1 MKMKLTDDFLAEKS
15 KKLPDDILK
24 TAADYQGSR
33 NGNGTVKHV
42 PVGRAYDS
50 NFGSSGL
57 MKAASIVLVAA
68 IGMVAVITGIT
79 VSRSKKGSPGDS
91 SESTASPEPVAVAT
105 DQKEPLTTHSPID
118 GLKQFEG
125 WDRIDNWKLDRIEPY
140 GTVPPEFQDII
151 KNNYFGSNV
160 KAFSDR
166 LIKTEQTLKAS
177 ENDKNI
183 ARIIMTDLYG
193 APLAQREVILEDY
206 CSISIETAIVTSD
219 GGFLYV
225 IGYGGYYAPQTGNDF
240 SSRVIKCDSSGNV
253 QFDTE
258 LDGIRGSALYYC
270 IEEGDRYYFFGTNR
284 EYVYETRDLRDVHI
298 AVLNASGELIKTRTI
313 GGSKEDYLNSAG
325 ISPDGFFELSTRS
338 SSFDGDYSGIGIYN
352 SMLDDIIFSVDR
364 DLNIVK
370 KKVQDWRNPLDK
382 TRIGEND
389 GKAVL
394 RSDPLFEGFD
404 AGTPN
409 VYIDYGDFYLIV
421 SNHVTGPF
429 PYQPRYLNSLLYCYE
444 TVYSAYD
451 TNGTLLFRS
460 AVDDFP
466 YSEYL
471 PEVFSSG
478 Q

>member
-15 KKLPDDILK
+15 KKLPEDILK

-68 IGMVAVITGIT
+68 IGMVAVITGIS
-79 VSRSKKGSPGDS
+79 VSRGKKGSPGDS

-105 DQKEPLTTHSPID
+105 DLNEPKTTHLPFD
-118 GLKQFEG
+118 D

-177 ENDKNI
+177 ENDKMT

-206 CSISIETAIVTSD
+206 CSIETAIVTSD

-240 SSRVIKCDSSGNV
+240 SSRVVKCDSSGNV

-258 LDGIRGSALYYC
+258 LDGIRGSALHYC

-284 EYVYETRDLRDVHI
+284 EYVYYMRDLRDVHI

-313 GGSKEDYLNSAG
+313 GGSKEDYLSSVG

-338 SSFDGDYSGIGIYN
+338 DSFDGDYSGIGIYD

-370 KKVQDWRNPLDK
+370 KKVQVWRNQADK
-382 TRIGEND
+382 TRIGEKD
-389 GKAVL
+389 GSAVL
-394 RSDPLFEGFD
+394 RSDPLFDGFD

-421 SNHVTGPF
+421 SNHITGPY
-429 PYQPRYLNSLLYCYE
+429 PYQPPQISSIWYCYE

-460 AVDDFP
+460 AVDDLP
-466 YSEYL
+466 YSEYFR
-471 PEVFSSG
+471 EAFSSG

>member
-15 KKLPDDILK
+15 KKLPEDILK

-33 NGNGTVKHV
+33 NENGTVKHV
-42 PVGRAYDS
+42 PVSRAYDS

-68 IGMVAVITGIT
+68 IGMVAVITGIS

-105 DQKEPLTTHSPID
+105 DLNESKTTHLPFD
-118 GLKQFEG
+118 D

-166 LIKTEQTLKAS
+166 LIKTEQTLKAG
-177 ENDKNI
+177 ENDKKT

-193 APLAQREVILEDY
+193 ALLAQREVILEDY
-206 CSISIETAIVTSD
+206 CSIETAIVTSD

-240 SSRVIKCDSSGNV
+240 SSRVVKCNSSGNV

-258 LDGIRGSALYYC
+258 LDGIRGSALHYC

-284 EYVYETRDLRDVHI
+284 EYVYYMRDLRDVHI

-313 GGSKEDYLNSAG
+313 GGSKEDYLSSVG

-338 SSFDGDYSGIGIYN
+338 DSFDGDYSGIGIYN
-352 SMLDDIIFSVDR
+352 SMADDIIFSVDR

-370 KKVQDWRNPLDK
+370 KKVQDYWRNPADK
-382 TRIGEND
+382 TRIGEKD
-389 GKAVL
+389 GSAVL
-394 RSDPLFEGFD
+394 RSDPLFDGFD

-421 SNHVTGPF
+421 SNHRTGPF
-429 PYQPRYLNSLLYCYE
+429 PYQPLEISSIWYCYE

-460 AVDDFP
+460 AIDDLP
-466 YSEYL
+466 YSEYFR
-471 PEVFSSG
+471 EAFSSG

>member
-15 KKLPDDILK
+15 KKLPEDILK

-33 NGNGTVKHV
+33 NGNGTAKHV

-68 IGMVAVITGIT
+68 IGMVAVITGIS
-79 VSRSKKGSPGDS
+79 VSRSKKDSPGDS

-105 DQKEPLTTHSPID
+105 DLKEPKTTHLPFD
-118 GLKQFEG
+118 D
-125 WDRIDNWKLDRIEPY
+125 WDRIDNWELDRIEPY

-166 LIKTEQTLKAS
+166 LIKTEQTLKAG
-177 ENDKNI
+177 ENDKMT

-206 CSISIETAIVTSD
+206 CSIETAIVTSD

-258 LDGIRGSALYYC
+258 LDGIRGSALHYC
-270 IEEGDRYYFFGTNR
+270 FEEGDRYYFFGTNH
-284 EYVYETRDLRDVHI
+284 EYVYEMRDLRDVHI

-313 GGSKEDYLNSAG
+313 GGSEEDYLSSAG

-338 SSFDGDYSGIGIYN
+338 YSNDGDYSGIGIYN

-370 KKVQDWRNPLDK
+370 KKVQDWRNLGDK
-382 TRIGEND
+382 KRIGEKD
-389 GKAVL
+389 GSAVL

-404 AGTPN
+404 AGTPI

-421 SNHVTGPF
+421 SNHATGPY
-429 PYQPRYLNSLLYCYE
+429 PYQPPQISSIWYCYE

-466 YSEYL
+466 YSEYF

>member
-15 KKLPDDILK
+15 KKLPEDILK

-42 PVGRAYDS
+42 PAGRAYDS

-68 IGMVAVITGIT
+68 IGMVAVITGIS
-79 VSRSKKGSPGDS
+79 VSRSKKDSPGDS
-91 SESTASPEPVAVAT
+91 SEITASPEPVAVAT
-105 DQKEPLTTHSPID
+105 DQEEPLTTHSPID

-125 WDRIDNWKLDRIEPY
+125 WIRIENWKLDRIEPY

-177 ENDKNI
+177 ENDKKT

-206 CSISIETAIVTSD
+206 CSIETVIVTSD
-219 GGFLYV
+219 GGFLYA

-284 EYVYETRDLRDVHI
+284 EYVYEMRDLRDVHI

-313 GGSKEDYLNSAG
+313 GGSKEDYLSSAE
-325 ISPDGFFELSTRS
+325 ISPDGFFELSTS
-338 SSFDGDYSGIGIYN
+338 SYSNDGDYYGLYIKN
-352 SMLDDIIFSVDR
+352 SLFDTILFTIDR
-364 DLNIVK
+364 DLNIVQK
-370 KKVQDWRNPLDK
+370 KLLDWRNPLDK

-394 RSDPLFEGFD
+394 RSDPLFDGFD

-429 PYQPRYLNSLLYCYE
+429 PYQPPQISSIWYCYE

-460 AVDDFP
+460 AVDEFP
-466 YSEYL
+466 YSEYF

-478 Q
+478 K

>member
-15 KKLPDDILK
+15 KKLPEDILK

-68 IGMVAVITGIT
+68 IGMVAVITGIS
-79 VSRSKKGSPGDS
+79 VSRSKKDSPGDS

-105 DQKEPLTTHSPID
+105 DLKEPKTTHLPFD
-118 GLKQFEG
+118 D

-166 LIKTEQTLKAS
+166 LIKTEQTLKAG
-177 ENDKNI
+177 ENDKMT

-193 APLAQREVILEDY
+193 APLAQREVIFEDY
-206 CSISIETAIVTSD
+206 CSIETAIVTSD

-240 SSRVIKCDSSGNV
+240 SSHVIKCDSSGNI

-258 LDGIRGSALYYC
+258 LDGIRGSALHYC
-270 IEEGDRYYFFGTNR
+270 IEEGDRYYFFGTNH
-284 EYVYETRDLRDVHI
+284 EYVYEMRDLRDVHI

-313 GGSKEDYLNSAG
+313 GGSKEDYLSSVG

-338 SSFDGDYSGIGIYN
+338 DSFDGDYSGIGIYN

-370 KKVQDWRNPLDK
+370 KKVQDCRNLADK
-382 TRIGEND
+382 KRIGEKE
-389 GKAVL
+389 GSAVL

-404 AGTPN
+404 AGTPL

-421 SNHVTGPF
+421 SNHITGPF
-429 PYQPRYLNSLLYCYE
+429 PYQPREISSIWYCYE

-460 AVDDFP
+460 AIDVIP
-466 YSEYL
+466 HSEYL

>member
-15 KKLPDDILK
+15 KKLPEDILK

-68 IGMVAVITGIT
+68 IGMVAVIAGIS
-79 VSRSKKGSPGDS
+79 VSRSKKDSPGDS

-105 DQKEPLTTHSPID
+105 DLNEPKTTHLPFD
-118 GLKQFEG
+118 D

-166 LIKTEQTLKAS
+166 LIKTEQTLKAG
-177 ENDKNI
+177 ENDKKT

-193 APLAQREVILEDY
+193 ALLAQREVILEDY
-206 CSISIETAIVTSD
+206 CSIETAIVTSD

-240 SSRVIKCDSSGNV
+240 SSRVVKCNSSGNV

-270 IEEGDRYYFFGTNR
+270 IEDGDRYYFFGTNH
-284 EYVYETRDLRDVHI
+284 EYVYEMRDLRDIHI

-313 GGSKEDYLNSAG
+313 GGSKEDYLSSVG

-338 SSFDGDYSGIGIYN
+338 DSFDGDYSGIGIYN
-352 SMLDDIIFSVDR
+352 SMADDIIFSVDR

-370 KKVQDWRNPLDK
+370 KKVQDYWRNQADK
-382 TRIGEND
+382 TRIGEKD
-389 GKAVL
+389 GSAVL
-394 RSDPLFEGFD
+394 RSDPLFDGFD

-421 SNHVTGPF
+421 SNHITGPY
-429 PYQPRYLNSLLYCYE
+429 PYQPPQISSIWYCYE

-460 AVDDFP
+460 AVDDLP
-466 YSEYL
+466 YSEYFR
-471 PEVFSSG
+471 EAFSSG

>member
-24 TAADYQGSR
+24 TASDYQGSR

-68 IGMVAVITGIT
+68 IGMVAVITGIS

-105 DQKEPLTTHSPID
+105 DLKEPKTTHLPFD
-118 GLKQFEG
+118 D

-166 LIKTEQTLKAS
+166 LIKTEQTLKAG
-177 ENDKNI
+177 ENDKMT

-206 CSISIETAIVTSD
+206 CSIETAIVTSD

-240 SSRVIKCDSSGNV
+240 SSHVIKCDSSGNI

-258 LDGIRGSALYYC
+258 LDGIRGSALHYC
-270 IEEGDRYYFFGTNR
+270 IEEGDRYYFFGTNH
-284 EYVYETRDLRDVHI
+284 EYVYEMRDLRDVHI

-313 GGSKEDYLNSAG
+313 GGSKEDYLSSAG

-338 SSFDGDYSGIGIYN
+338 DSFDGDYSGIGIYN
-352 SMLDDIIFSVDR
+352 SMADDIIFSVDR

-370 KKVQDWRNPLDK
+370 KKVQDYWRNPADK
-382 TRIGEND
+382 TRIGEKE
-389 GKAVL
+389 GSAVL

-404 AGTPN
+404 AGTPI

-421 SNHVTGPF
+421 SNHITGPF
-429 PYQPRYLNSLLYCYE
+429 PYQPREISSIWYCYE

-460 AVDDFP
+460 AIDVIP
-466 YSEYL
+466 HSEYL

>member
-15 KKLPDDILK
+15 KKLPEDILK

-68 IGMVAVITGIT
+68 IGMVAVITGIS
-79 VSRSKKGSPGDS
+79 VSRGKKGSPGDS

-105 DQKEPLTTHSPID
+105 DLNEPKTTHLPFD
-118 GLKQFEG
+118 D

-177 ENDKNI
+177 ENDKMT

-206 CSISIETAIVTSD
+206 CSIETAIVTSD

-225 IGYGGYYAPQTGNDF
+225 IGYGGYYAPQYYAPPTGNEF
-240 SSRVIKCDSSGNV
+240 SSHVIKCDSSGNV

-258 LDGIRGSALYYC
+258 LDGIRGSALFNC
-270 IEEGDRYYFFGTNR
+270 FEDGDRYYFFGTNR
-284 EYVYETRDLRDVHI
+284 EYAYETRDLQDVHL

-313 GGSKEDYLNSAG
+313 GGSKEDFLRSAW
-325 ISPDGFFELSTRS
+325 ISPDGFFELLTHS
-338 SSFDGDYSGIGIYN
+338 SSFDGDYSGIGINN
-352 SMLDDIIFSVDR
+352 SMRDDIIFSVDR

-370 KKVQDWRNPLDK
+370 KKVQDWRNPPDK
-382 TRIGEND
+382 TRIGEKD

-394 RSDPLFEGFD
+394 RSDPLFDGFD
-404 AGTPN
+404 AGTPL

-421 SNHVTGPF
+421 SSRITGPY
-429 PYQPRYLNSLLYCYE
+429 PYQPPQISYTLDCYE

-466 YSEYL
+466 YSEYF

>member
-15 KKLPDDILK
+15 KKLPEDILK

-68 IGMVAVITGIT
+68 IGMVAVITGIS

-105 DQKEPLTTHSPID
+105 DLKEPKTTHLPFD
-118 GLKQFEG
+118 D

-166 LIKTEQTLKAS
+166 LIKTEQTLKAG
-177 ENDKNI
+177 ENDKMT

-206 CSISIETAIVTSD
+206 CSIETAIVTSD

-240 SSRVIKCDSSGNV
+240 SSHVIKCDSSGNV
-253 QFDTE
+253 QFDKE

-270 IEEGDRYYFFGTNR
+270 FEDGDRYYFFGTNH
-284 EYVYETRDLRDVHI
+284 EYVYEMRDLRDIHI

-313 GGSKEDYLNSAG
+313 GGSKEDYLSSVG

-338 SSFDGDYSGIGIYN
+338 DSFDGDYSGIGIYN
-352 SMLDDIIFSVDR
+352 SMADDIIFSVDR

-370 KKVQDWRNPLDK
+370 KKVHDYWRNPADK
-382 TRIGEND
+382 TRIGEKE
-389 GKAVL
+389 GSAVL
-394 RSDPLFEGFD
+394 RSDPLFDGFD
-404 AGTPN
+404 AGTPI

-421 SNHVTGPF
+421 SNHITGPF
-429 PYQPRYLNSLLYCYE
+429 PYQPREISSIWYCYE

-460 AVDDFP
+460 AIDVIP
-466 YSEYL
+466 HSEYL

>member
-1 MKMKLTDDFLAEKS
+1 MKMKLSDDFLAEKS

-24 TAADYQGSR
+24 TASDYQGSR

-68 IGMVAVITGIT
+68 IGMVAVITGIS

-105 DQKEPLTTHSPID
+105 DLKEPKTTHLPFD
-118 GLKQFEG
+118 D

-166 LIKTEQTLKAS
+166 LIKTEQTLKAG
-177 ENDKNI
+177 ENDKMT

-206 CSISIETAIVTSD
+206 CSIETAIVTSD

-240 SSRVIKCDSSGNV
+240 CSRVIKCDSSGNV
-253 QFDTE
+253 QFDTK
-258 LDGIRGSALYYC
+258 LDGIRGSALHYC
-270 IEEGDRYYFFGTNR
+270 IEEGDRYYFFGTNH
-284 EYVYETRDLRDVHI
+284 EYVYEMRDLRDVHI

-313 GGSKEDYLNSAG
+313 GGSKEDYLSSVG

-338 SSFDGDYSGIGIYN
+338 DSFDGDYSGIGIYN

-370 KKVQDWRNPLDK
+370 KKVQDWRNPPDK
-382 TRIGEND
+382 TRIGEKD

-394 RSDPLFEGFD
+394 RSDPLFDGFD
-404 AGTPN
+404 AGTPL

-421 SNHVTGPF
+421 SNHITGPF
-429 PYQPRYLNSLLYCYE
+429 PYQPREISSIWYCYE

-460 AVDDFP
+460 AIDVIP
-466 YSEYL
+466 HSEYL

>member
-15 KKLPDDILK
+15 KNPPEDILK

-68 IGMVAVITGIT
+68 IGMVAVITGIS
-79 VSRSKKGSPGDS
+79 VSRSKKDSPGDS
-91 SESTASPEPVAVAT
+91 SEIRSSPEPVAVAT

-118 GLKQFEG
+118 GLKQIEG
-125 WDRIDNWKLDRIEPY
+125 WIRIENWKLDRIEPY

-166 LIKTEQTLKAS
+166 LIKTEQTLKAG
-177 ENDKNI
+177 ENDKKT
-183 ARIIMTDLYG
+183 ARIIMTDLYV

-206 CSISIETAIVTSD
+206 CSIKTAIVTSD

-240 SSRVIKCDSSGNV
+240 SSHVIKCDSSGNV

-270 IEEGDRYYFFGTNR
+270 IEDGDHYYFFGTNR
-284 EYVYETRDLRDVHI
+284 EYVYEMRDLRDVHI

-313 GGSKEDYLNSAG
+313 GGSKEDYLSSVG

-338 SSFDGDYSGIGIYN
+338 YSFDGDYSGIGIYDN
-352 SMLDDIIFSVDR
+352 LSEGIIFSVDR

-370 KKVQDWRNPLDK
+370 KKVQDYWGYPADK
-382 TRIGEND
+382 TRIGEKD
-389 GKAVL
+389 GSAVL

-421 SNHVTGPF
+421 SNHITGPF
-429 PYQPRYLNSLLYCYE
+429 PYQPLEISSIWYCYE

-460 AVDDFP
+460 AVDIIP
-466 YSEYL
+466 YSRYL
-471 PEVFSSG
+471 PEDFSSA

>member
-15 KKLPDDILK
+15 KKLPEDILK

-42 PVGRAYDS
+42 PVSRAYDS

-68 IGMVAVITGIT
+68 IGMVAVITGIS

-105 DQKEPLTTHSPID
+105 DLNEPKTTHLPFD
-118 GLKQFEG
+118 D
-125 WDRIDNWKLDRIEPY
+125 WDRIENWKLDRIEPY

-166 LIKTEQTLKAS
+166 LIKTEQTLKAG
-177 ENDKNI
+177 ENDKMT

-206 CSISIETAIVTSD
+206 CSIETAIVTSD
-219 GGFLYV
+219 GGFLYA
-225 IGYGGYYAPQTGNDF
+225 IGYGGYSAPQTGNDF

-270 IEEGDRYYFFGTNR
+270 IEDGDRYYFFGTNH
-284 EYVYETRDLRDVHI
+284 EYVYEMRDLRDIHI

-313 GGSKEDYLNSAG
+313 GGSKEDYLSSVG

-338 SSFDGDYSGIGIYN
+338 DSFDGDYSGIGIYN
-352 SMLDDIIFSVDR
+352 SMADDIIFSVDR

-370 KKVQDWRNPLDK
+370 KKVQDYWRNQADK
-382 TRIGEND
+382 TRIGEKD
-389 GKAVL
+389 GSSVL
-394 RSDPLFEGFD
+394 RSDPLFDGFD

-421 SNHVTGPF
+421 SNHITGPY
-429 PYQPRYLNSLLYCYE
+429 PYQPPQISSIWYCYE

-460 AVDDFP
+460 AVDDLP
-466 YSEYL
+466 YSEYFR
-471 PEVFSSG
+471 EAFSSG

>member
-15 KKLPDDILK
+15 KKLPEDILK

-33 NGNGTVKHV
+33 NGNGTAKHV
-42 PVGRAYDS
+42 PVGRAFDS

-68 IGMVAVITGIT
+68 IGMVAVIAGIS
-79 VSRSKKGSPGDS
+79 VSRSKKDSPGDS

-105 DQKEPLTTHSPID
+105 DLKEPKTTHLPFD
-118 GLKQFEG
+118 G
-125 WDRIDNWKLDRIEPY
+125 WDRIDNWELDRIEPY

-166 LIKTEQTLKAS
+166 LIKTEQILKAS
-177 ENDKNI
+177 ESDKNI

-206 CSISIETAIVTSD
+206 CSIETAIVTSD

-270 IEEGDRYYFFGTNR
+270 IEDGDRYYFFGTNR
-284 EYVYETRDLRDVHI
+284 EYVYEMRDLRDVHI

-313 GGSKEDYLNSAG
+313 GGSEEDYLSSAG

-338 SSFDGDYSGIGIYN
+338 YSNDGDYSGLGIYN

-370 KKVQDWRNPLDK
+370 KKVQDWRNLGDK
-382 TRIGEND
+382 KRIGEKD
-389 GKAVL
+389 GSAVL

-404 AGTPN
+404 AGTPI

-421 SNHVTGPF
+421 SNHITGPF
-429 PYQPRYLNSLLYCYE
+429 PYQPREISSIWYCYE

-460 AVDDFP
+460 AIDVIP
-466 YSEYL
+466 HSEYL

>member
-15 KKLPDDILK
+15 KKLPEDILK

-42 PVGRAYDS
+42 PVSRAYDS

-68 IGMVAVITGIT
+68 IGMVAVITGIS

-105 DQKEPLTTHSPID
+105 DLNEPKTTHLPFD
-118 GLKQFEG
+118 D
-125 WDRIDNWKLDRIEPY
+125 WDRIENWKLDRIEPY

-166 LIKTEQTLKAS
+166 LIKTEQTLKAG
-177 ENDKNI
+177 ENDKMT

-206 CSISIETAIVTSD
+206 YSIETAIVTSD
-219 GGFLYV
+219 GGFLYA
-225 IGYGGYYAPQTGNDF
+225 IGYGGYSAPQTGNDF

-270 IEEGDRYYFFGTNR
+270 IEDGDRYYFFGTNH
-284 EYVYETRDLRDVHI
+284 EYVYEMRDLRDIHI

-313 GGSKEDYLNSAG
+313 GGSKEDYLSSVG

-338 SSFDGDYSGIGIYN
+338 DSFDGDYSGIGIYN
-352 SMLDDIIFSVDR
+352 SMADDIIFSVDR

-370 KKVQDWRNPLDK
+370 KKVQDYWRNQADK
-382 TRIGEND
+382 TRIGEKD
-389 GKAVL
+389 GSAVL
-394 RSDPLFEGFD
+394 RSDPLFDGFD

-421 SNHVTGPF
+421 SNHITGPY
-429 PYQPRYLNSLLYCYE
+429 PYQPPQISSIWYCYE

-460 AVDDFP
+460 AVDIIP
-466 YSEYL
+466 YSRYL
-471 PEVFSSG
+471 PEDSSSA

>member
-15 KKLPDDILK
+15 KKLPEDILK

-68 IGMVAVITGIT
+68 IGMVAVIAGIT
-79 VSRSKKGSPGDS
+79 VSRSKKDSPGDS
-91 SESTASPEPVAVAT
+91 SESTVSPEPVAVAT

-125 WDRIDNWKLDRIEPY
+125 WISIENWKLDRIEPY

-166 LIKTEQTLKAS
+166 LIKTEQTLKAG
-177 ENDKNI
+177 ENDKKT

-206 CSISIETAIVTSD
+206 CSIKTAIVTSD

-225 IGYGGYYAPQTGNDF
+225 IGYGVYGAPQTGNEF
-240 SSRVIKCDSSGNV
+240 SSHVIKCDSSGNV

-258 LDGIRGSALYYC
+258 LNGIWGSAMYYC
-270 IEEGDRYYFFGTNR
+270 FEDGDRYYFFGTNH
-284 EYVYETRDLRDVHI
+284 EYEYQTRDLRDVHI

-313 GGSKEDYLNSAG
+313 GGSKEDYLNSAW
-325 ISPDGFFELSTRS
+325 ISTEGFFELSTS
-338 SSFDGDYSGIGIYN
+338 SYSNDGDYYGLGINN
-352 SMLDDIIFSVDR
+352 SLFDTILFTIDR
-364 DLNIVK
+364 DLNIVQK
-370 KKVQDWRNPLDK
+370 KLLDWRNPPDK
-382 TRIGEND
+382 TKIGEKD

-421 SNHVTGPF
+421 SSRITGPF
-429 PYQPRYLNSLLYCYE
+429 PYQPLEINSIWYCFE

-460 AVDDFP
+460 AVDTFP

-471 PEVFSSG
+471 PEYFSSE

>member
-15 KKLPDDILK
+15 KNLPEDILK

-33 NGNGTVKHV
+33 NGNDPVKGV
-42 PVGRAYDS
+42 PDGKAYTRTS
-50 NFGSSGL
+50 GSSGF

-79 VSRSKKGSPGDS
+79 VSRSKKGAPADPPKSTDSPG
-91 SESTASPEPVAVAT
+91 PVAVAT
-105 DQKEPLTTHSPID
+105 DRKEPETTRFP
-118 GLKQFEG
+118 FEG
-125 WDRIDNWKLDRIEPY
+125 WIQVKDWKLDRIEPY

-166 LIKTEQTLKAS
+166 LIKTEQTLKAG
-177 ENDKNI
+177 ENDKMT

-206 CSISIETAIVTSD
+206 CSIKTAIVTSD
-219 GGFLYV
+219 GGFLYA

-240 SSRVIKCDSSGNV
+240 SSHVIKCDSSGNV

-270 IEEGDRYYFFGTNR
+270 IEDGDRYYFFGTNR
-284 EYVYETRDLRDVHI
+284 EYVYEMRDLRDVHI

-313 GGSKEDYLNSAG
+313 GGSKEDYLSSAG

-338 SSFDGDYSGIGIYN
+338 ESFDGDYSGIGIYN

-370 KKVQDWRNPLDK
+370 KKVQDYWRNPADK
-382 TRIGEND
+382 TRIGEKD
-389 GKAVL
+389 GSAVL

-404 AGTPN
+404 AGTPD

-421 SNHVTGPF
+421 SNHRTGPF
-429 PYQPRYLNSLLYCYE
+429 PYQPLEISSIWYCYE

-466 YSEYL
+466 YSEYF
-471 PEVFSSG
+471 PEFFSSG

>member
-15 KKLPDDILK
+15 KKLPEDILK

-42 PVGRAYDS
+42 AGGRAYDS

-68 IGMVAVITGIT
+68 IGMVAVITGIS

-91 SESTASPEPVAVAT
+91 SEITSSPEPVAVAT

-125 WDRIDNWKLDRIEPY
+125 WIRIENWKLERIEPY

-166 LIKTEQTLKAS
+166 LIKTEQTLKAG
-177 ENDKNI
+177 ENDKMT

-206 CSISIETAIVTSD
+206 CSIETAIVTSD
-219 GGFLYV
+219 GGFLYA
-225 IGYGGYYAPQTGNDF
+225 IGYGGYSAPQTGNDF

-270 IEEGDRYYFFGTNR
+270 IEDGDRYYFFGTNR
-284 EYVYETRDLRDVHI
+284 EYVYYMRDLRDVHI

-313 GGSKEDYLNSAG
+313 GGSKEDYLSSVG

-338 SSFDGDYSGIGIYN
+338 DSFDGDYSGIGIYN

-370 KKVQDWRNPLDK
+370 KKVQIWRNQADK
-382 TRIGEND
+382 TRIGEKE
-389 GKAVL
+389 GSAVL

-404 AGTPN
+404 AGSPR

-421 SNHVTGPF
+421 STRITGPY
-429 PYQPRYLNSLLYCYE
+429 PYQPREVSSMWYCFE

-460 AVDDFP
+460 AVDTFP
-466 YSEYL
+466 YSEFL